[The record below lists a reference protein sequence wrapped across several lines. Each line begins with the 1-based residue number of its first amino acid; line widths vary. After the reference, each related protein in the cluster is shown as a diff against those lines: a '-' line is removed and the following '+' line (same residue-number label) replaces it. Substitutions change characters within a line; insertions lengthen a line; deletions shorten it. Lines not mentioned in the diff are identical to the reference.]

1 MKYFYT
7 HHLLRLGSCDVDD
20 TIKLLSPWPYD
31 SRMAS
36 FTRNDALI
44 LCRLFDVE
52 VLCEHARKN
61 ACTHARTMEDF
72 FDIDDGGMPNLTL
85 SLADLFVPAHGTST
99 FHASFDVRRE
109 PSAESSLKECL
120 TDFWTWRQFSSVDFQ
135 FIWSLFVYMAEKEH
149 LCLQNPL

>member
-72 FDIDDGGMPNLTL
+72 FDVDDGGMPNLTL
-85 SLADLFVPAHGTST
+85 SLADLFVPAHGTSN
-99 FHASFDVRRE
+99 FHASFDVRRK
-109 PSAESSLKECL
+109 PSADRFLKE
-120 TDFWTWRQFSSVDFQ
+120 TTWFYVSN
-135 FIWSLFVYMAEKEH
+135 
-149 LCLQNPL
+149 LCVPS